1 MPEEHRSPT
10 LRRRELGALL
20 RTLRTEQGLTV
31 EQVAEHL
38 LCSPSKVSRMETG
51 HRTATPRDVR
61 DLCALYGVGDPAE
74 RDRMMQLARESR
86 LQGWWQSYD
95 LQYSTYVGLEAE
107 AISIHCFQSAVIPG
121 LLQTPDYA
129 RAGHDVAIPRLPDAQ
144 IDHAIEAKLTRQ
156 RILTKENPP
165 DFAAVIDESALR
177 RVTGSSL
184 IMAEQLDKLL
194 QSTEL
199 PNVTLQVLPFD
210 AGTHPALESNF
221 NIVELPGP
229 TADVV
234 FVEGLSG
241 STYLERDV
249 DLDLYREVFARL
261 QSLAL
266 SSADTI
272 ELVKEVLR
280 SYKD

>member
-1 MPEEHRSPT
+1 LPEEHRSPT

>member
-1 MPEEHRSPT
+1 LPEEHRSPT

-51 HRTATPRDVR
+51 HRGATLRDVR
-61 DLCALYGVGDPAE
+61 DLCDLYGVSDPAE

-121 LLQTPDYA
+121 LLQTRDYA
-129 RAGHDVAIPRLPDAQ
+129 RAGHDVAIPRFPDAQ

-194 QSTEL
+194 QSTER

-249 DLDLYREVFARL
+249 DLDLYRKVMARL

>member
-1 MPEEHRSPT
+1 LPEEHRSPT

-61 DLCALYGVGDPAE
+61 DLCALYGVSDPAE

-129 RAGHDVAIPRLPDAQ
+129 RAGHDVAIPRFPDAQ

-249 DLDLYREVFARL
+249 DLDLYRKVMARL

>member
-1 MPEEHRSPT
+1 LPEEHRSPT

-20 RTLRTEQGLTV
+20 RALRTEQGLTV

-61 DLCALYGVGDPAE
+61 DLCALYGVSDPGE

-129 RAGHDVAIPRLPDAQ
+129 RAGHDVAIPRFPDAQ

-249 DLDLYREVFARL
+249 DLDLYRKVMARL

>member
-1 MPEEHRSPT
+1 LPEEHRSPT

-51 HRTATPRDVR
+51 HRGATLRDVR
-61 DLCALYGVGDPAE
+61 DLCDLYDISDPAE
-74 RDRMMQLARESR
+74 RARMMQLARESKQ
-86 LQGWWQSYD
+86 QGWWQSYD

-129 RAGHDVAIPRLPDAQ
+129 RAGHDVAIPRFPDAQ

-249 DLDLYREVFARL
+249 DLDLYRKVMARL

>member
-1 MPEEHRSPT
+1 
-10 LRRRELGALL
+10 
-20 RTLRTEQGLTV
+20 
-31 EQVAEHL
+31 
-38 LCSPSKVSRMETG
+38 VS
-51 HRTATPRDVR
+51 
-61 DLCALYGVGDPAE
+61 DPAE

>member
-1 MPEEHRSPT
+1 LPEEHRSPT

-51 HRTATPRDVR
+51 HRGATLRDVR
-61 DLCALYGVGDPAE
+61 DLCDLYDISDPAE
-74 RDRMMQLARESR
+74 RARMMQLARESKQ
-86 LQGWWQSYD
+86 QGWWQSYD

-129 RAGHDVAIPRLPDAQ
+129 RAGHDVAIPRFPDAQ
-144 IDHAIEAKLTRQ
+144 IDHAIEAKLSRQ

-249 DLDLYREVFARL
+249 DLDLYRKVMARL

>member
-61 DLCALYGVGDPAE
+61 DLCALYGVSDPAE

>member
-1 MPEEHRSPT
+1 LPEEHRSPT

-61 DLCALYGVGDPAE
+61 DLCGLYGVGDPVE

-95 LQYSTYVGLEAE
+95 LQYSTYVGLEAD

-199 PNVTLQVLPFD
+199 PNVTIQVLPFD

-221 NIVELPGP
+221 NILELPAP
-229 TADVV
+229 ATDVI

-241 STYLERDV
+241 STYLERDA
-249 DLDLYREVFARL
+249 DLEIYRRVFTHLR
-261 QSLAL
+261 SLAL

-272 ELVKEVLR
+272 ELVREVLR

>member
-1 MPEEHRSPT
+1 LPEEHRSPT

-61 DLCALYGVGDPAE
+61 DLCALYGVSDPAE

-129 RAGHDVAIPRLPDAQ
+129 RAGHDVAIPRFPDAQ

-165 DFAAVIDESALR
+165 DFAAVVDESALR

-249 DLDLYREVFARL
+249 DLDLYRKVMARL